1 MAHPLCA
8 SSGLFYSLPWSG
20 ASVLE
25 SVLGLPD
32 YNEARQPTPPPIPS
46 AAEIDALLK
55 RAGGAVPPSP
65 PSPLVSARVPKMPRN
80 RPKNEDSRLESG
92 APARRPVITPA
103 AGAAAAASGA
113 AAAPSNALLKELKR
127 ECERMLAEG
136 VVYEDEY
143 WTEPVLDDFDY
154 EHKKLYLI
162 NAGDPM
168 DPNRV
173 QTKSKNVTAYV
184 GASRN
189 AIAECVYDKNNPQV
203 VHKDPETR
211 HAITRWMLF
220 CVVFFPR
227 EWDARPID
235 AAMQYLRC
243 GHGVVGKL
251 KRCFELAD
259 LFNLRT
265 HVPQEREAFVVAQC
279 PRRASSNKSV
289 KFRGGQEGPPLQ

>member
-1 MAHPLCA
+1 VVTQAPAH
-8 SSGLFYSLPWSG
+8 
-20 ASVLE
+20 
-25 SVLGLPD
+25 
-32 YNEARQPTPPPIPS
+32 
-46 AAEIDALLK
+46 
-55 RAGGAVPPSP
+55 AGGA
-65 PSPLVSARVPKMPRN
+65 A
-80 RPKNEDSRLESG
+80 
-92 APARRPVITPA
+92 
-103 AGAAAAASGA
+103 A

-127 ECERMLAEG
+127 DCERMLADG
-136 VVYEDEY
+136 VLYEDEY
-143 WTEPVLDDFDY
+143 WSEPVLDDFDC

-265 HVPQEREAFVVAQC
+265 HVPQEREAFVAAQC
-279 PRRASSNKSV
+279 PRRASSSKNV
-289 KFRGGQEGPPLQ
+289 KFKGGQEGPP

>member
-1 MAHPLCA
+1 
-8 SSGLFYSLPWSG
+8 
-20 ASVLE
+20 
-25 SVLGLPD
+25 
-32 YNEARQPTPPPIPS
+32 
-46 AAEIDALLK
+46 
-55 RAGGAVPPSP
+55 
-65 PSPLVSARVPKMPRN
+65 
-80 RPKNEDSRLESG
+80 
-92 APARRPVITPA
+92 
-103 AGAAAAASGA
+103 
-113 AAAPSNALLKELKR
+113 
-127 ECERMLAEG
+127 MLADG

-143 WTEPVLDDFDY
+143 WSEPVLDDFDC

-265 HVPQEREAFVVAQC
+265 HVPPEREIFVSAQC
-279 PRRASSNKSV
+279 PRRASGKTQNV
-289 KFRGGQEGPPLQ
+289 KFRRGDN